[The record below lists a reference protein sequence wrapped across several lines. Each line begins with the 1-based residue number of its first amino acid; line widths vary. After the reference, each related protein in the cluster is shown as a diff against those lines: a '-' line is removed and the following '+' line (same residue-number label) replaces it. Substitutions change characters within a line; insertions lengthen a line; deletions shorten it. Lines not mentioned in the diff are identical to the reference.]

1 MMNDLRENKR
11 LRLVLADDH
20 AVVVMG
26 LEAVLSLEQDL
37 EVVAT
42 AGDGSEAVEAYRKH
56 RPDVIVLDL
65 RMPGTDGISAAR
77 QIRAEFPDARALV
90 LTSYETEEEIQQALS
105 AGVAGYV
112 LKRGKASEL
121 VEAIRAVAAGG
132 SWIPE
137 GVAKRAKEAAESP
150 VLSERQKEVLLL
162 VAKGLSNK
170 EIADVLG
177 FSESGTKQH
186 LRQIFSKL
194 GVTDRTEAVAEA
206 VQRGVLRME

>member
-1 MMNDLRENKR
+1 MKEPHRENR
-11 LRLVLADDH
+11 PLRLVLADDH

-26 LEAVLSLEQDL
+26 LEAVLSLQPDL

-42 AGDGSEAVEAYRKH
+42 AGDGDEAIEAYRKH

-77 QIRAEFPDARALV
+77 SIRAEFPEARALV

-121 VEAIRAVAAGG
+121 IEAIRAVAAGK

-137 GVAKRAKEAAESP
+137 GVARRAKEAAESP
-150 VLSERQKEVLLL
+150 VLSDRQKEVLLL

-194 GVTDRTEAVAEA
+194 GVTHRTEAVAEA